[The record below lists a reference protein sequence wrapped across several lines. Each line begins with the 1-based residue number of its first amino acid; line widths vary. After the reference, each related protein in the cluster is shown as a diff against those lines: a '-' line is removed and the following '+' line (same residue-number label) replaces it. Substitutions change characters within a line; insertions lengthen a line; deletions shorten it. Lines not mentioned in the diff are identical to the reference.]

1 MAKTYP
7 KLRGKIVEVYG
18 NQRAFADILKV
29 SEQTVTA
36 KMNGRSEFS
45 QEDIIKWSDA
55 LNIDA
60 REIGDY
66 FFGQ

>member
-18 NQRAFADILKV
+18 NQRAFAEALEV

-36 KMNGRSEFS
+36 KLNGRFDFS
-45 QEDIIKWSDA
+45 QKDILKWCDLLGINTEDVS
-55 LNIDA
+55 
-60 REIGDY
+60 DY
-66 FFGQ
+66 FFGK

>member
-18 NQRAFADILKV
+18 NQRAFAKQLGI

-36 KMNGRSEFS
+36 KLNGRFEFS
-45 QEDIIKWSDA
+45 QKDILDWSNLLGIETKDV
-55 LNIDA
+55 
-60 REIGDY
+60 GDY
-66 FFGQ
+66 FFGR